1 VLFGRLAEQQ
11 EVAQMSITPH
21 PDQVR
26 QIVLRNLRDFGVCI
40 VRLDDLRENIRV
52 EQGRYLARTY
62 RAGHLMAM
70 WLVPYG
76 ILQFYDSQGAM
87 LRTIN
92 LFEELKSEEVA
103 A

>member
-1 VLFGRLAEQQ
+1 
-11 EVAQMSITPH
+11 MPISPH

-26 QIVLRNLRDFGVCI
+26 QIVLRNLREFGVAI
-40 VRLDDLRENIRV
+40 RRLADLHENIRV
-52 EQGRYLARTY
+52 EKGKYLARTY

-76 ILQFYDSQGAM
+76 ILQFYDSQGTM

-92 LFEELKSEEVA
+92 LFEDLKSEEVA